1 MKRILITAVIAIFAL
16 CSCTP
21 KADKAAAVAGDF
33 LTSFFNMDYA
43 AAAGYCTSDI
53 ADMLR
58 DTIAAGDYPSEEIRA
73 KVVEASK
80 KTSFK
85 IVSSEVEEE
94 TAAGKSLR
102 WNKPALQGADLG
114 VHPFYLGHKT
124 IPDKPH
130 LFWKS
135 EITVV
140 PKADVAV
147 GALLYCLHNAVQ
159 IVYE

>member
-94 TAAGKSLR
+94 T
-102 WNKPALQGADLG
+102 GAVIIG
-114 VHPFYLGHKT
+114 Y
-124 IPDKPH
+124 
-130 LFWKS
+130 
-135 EITVV
+135 EIR
-140 PKADVAV
+140 PYGAV
-147 GALLYCLHNAVQ
+147 GEGSIPHTMRLEKIDGSWKIVAL
-159 IVYE
+159 E

>member
-1 MKRILITAVIAIFAL
+1 MKRILITAVIAIFTL

-94 TAAGKSLR
+94 T
-102 WNKPALQGADLG
+102 GAVIIG
-114 VHPFYLGHKT
+114 Y
-124 IPDKPH
+124 
-130 LFWKS
+130 
-135 EITVV
+135 EIR
-140 PKADVAV
+140 PYGAV
-147 GALLYCLHNAVQ
+147 GEGSIPHTMRLEKIDGSWKIVAL
-159 IVYE
+159 E